1 LGSQPSMFYNLENLN
16 ANFFLEE
23 LDKEYL
29 EMGLSEEMNR
39 YQMSY
44 N

>member
-1 LGSQPSMFYNLENLN
+1 MFYNLENLN
-16 ANFFLEE
+16 ANFFLEQ

-29 EMGLSEEMNR
+29 KMALSEQMGNR